1 MASAIN
7 DAIPVAGTLIDATA
21 IRGNFVTAKAEVSA
35 LQTAKLAADGSVNP
49 SANQPMA
56 GFKHTG
62 VAAASAAGQYVEYA
76 QAFGLLSLGKS
87 SIVNGNFVINQ
98 RAVSGTVTLAA
109 GVYGHDRWKAGA
121 GGCTYTFVNV
131 NGINTITI
139 TAGTLMQTIRPGNV
153 PIGLNTCVLSW
164 AGTAQGRFGVGS
176 YGASGLT
183 ASVVGNVALTVEFN
197 TGTLSLVQLEL
208 GSVATP
214 YEQRPYEAEL
224 LICQNFYRVIRAD
237 VIYQPVAAGY
247 LSTTTTAAFLLSFP
261 IMRVPPIVTLTG
273 WQLEVNFGTRVA
285 ISSVATSFAYREGG
299 CLIIATVAAQTANL
313 HCNLVSTAAGSTIIF
328 DAEL

>member
-1 MASAIN
+1 M
-7 DAIPVAGTLIDATA
+7 
-21 IRGNFVTAKAEVSA
+21 SA
-35 LQTAKLAADGSVNP
+35 LQTAKLAANGTVNP

-76 QAFGLLSLGKS
+76 QAYGLLSLGKS
-87 SIVNGNFVINQ
+87 VIVNGNFFVNQ

-121 GGCTYTFVNV
+121 GGCTYTFVTTNSITTV
-131 NGINTITI
+131 TI
-139 TAGTLMQTIRPGNV
+139 TAGSLTQTIRANDAPV
-153 PIGLNTCVLSW
+153 GLNTCVLSW
-164 AGTAQGRFGVGS
+164 TGTAQGRYGVGS

-183 ASVVGNVALTVEFN
+183 ASVVGGVALTVEFN
-197 TGTLSLVQLEL
+197 TGTLSLVQLEI

-214 YEQRPYEAEL
+214 YEQRHYTIEQL
-224 LICQNFYRVIRAD
+224 LCQQFYRVIRAD
-237 VIYQPVAAGY
+237 LIYQPVAAGY
-247 LSTTTTAAFLLSFP
+247 LNTTTTAAFLLSFP
-261 IMRVPPIVTLTG
+261 IMRIPPVVTLTG

-285 ISSVATSFAYREGG
+285 ISSVATSFISREG

>member
-1 MASAIN
+1 MYKRQ
-7 DAIPVAGTLIDATA
+7 
-21 IRGNFVTAKAEVSA
+21 IRNNFVAAKSEVSA
-35 LQTAKLAADGSVNP
+35 LQTAKLAANGTVNP

-76 QAFGLLSLGKS
+76 QAYGLLSLGKS
-87 SIVNGNFVINQ
+87 SISNGNFYINQ

-121 GGCTYTFVNV
+121 GGCTYTFVTI
-131 NGINTITI
+131 NGITTVTI
-139 TAGTLMQTIRPGNV
+139 TAGTLMQIIRGGNM

-164 AGTAQGRFGVGS
+164 SGTAQGRYGVGS

-214 YEQRPYEAEL
+214 YEQRPFEAEL
-224 LICQNFYRVIRAD
+224 LICQNFYRVISAIA
-237 VIYQPVAAGY
+237 IYQPVAAGY
-247 LSTTTTAAFLLSFP
+247 LNTTTTAAFLLSFP
-261 IMRVPPIVTLTG
+261 TMRVPPVVTLTG

-285 ISSVATSFAYREGG
+285 ISSFATSFIYREG
-299 CLIIATVAAQTANL
+299 CLIVATVAAQTANL
-313 HCNLVSTAAGSTIIF
+313 HCNLVSTAIGSTIIF

>member
-1 MASAIN
+1 MTSAIN

-21 IRGNFVTAKAEVSA
+21 IRDNFVTAKSEVSA
-35 LQTAKLAADGSVNP
+35 LQTAKLAANGTVNP

-62 VAAASAAGQYVEYA
+62 VAAASAAGQYVEYS
-76 QAFGLLSLGKS
+76 QAYAMASLGKS
-87 SIVNGNFVINQ
+87 AIVNGNFSINQ

-121 GGCTYTFVNV
+121 GGCTYTFTTT
-131 NGINTITI
+131 NGITTVTI
-139 TAGTLMQTIRPGNV
+139 TAGSLMQTIRAADV

-214 YEQRPYEAEL
+214 YRQRPDVEELNLCQVYYESITSVGTKVVGTGLVGTGNAIIL
-224 LICQNFYRVIRAD
+224 MTYSYKRIP
-237 VIYQPVAAGY
+237 PVFTF
-247 LSTTTTAAFLLSFP
+247 S
-261 IMRVPPIVTLTG
+261 TG
-273 WQLEVNFGTRVA
+273 WTIYDGVVN
-285 ISSVATSFAYREGG
+285 SVAT
-299 CLIIATVAAQTANL
+299 LIAQTTSLTSAQL
-313 HCNLVSTAAGSTIIF
+313 RFSTASLTAGNGAMLISDSTGQTIKIS
-328 DAEL
+328 AEE

>member
-1 MASAIN
+1 MTSAIN

-21 IRGNFVTAKAEVSA
+21 IRDNFVTAKSEVSA
-35 LQTAKLAADGSVNP
+35 LQTAKLAANGTVNP

-62 VAAASAAGQYVEYA
+62 VAAASAAGQYIEYT
-76 QAFGLLSLGKS
+76 QAYGLLSLGKS
-87 SIVNGNFVINQ
+87 SIVNGNFIINQ
-98 RAVSGTVTLAA
+98 RNVSGTVTLAA
-109 GVYGHDRWKAGA
+109 STYGHDRWKAGA
-121 GGCTYTFVNV
+121 GGCTYTFVGS
-131 NGINTITI
+131 NGINTVTI
-139 TAGTLMQTIRPGNV
+139 TAGTLMQTIRTTDV

-164 AGTAQGRFGVGS
+164 TGTAQGRFGVGS

-183 ASVVGNVALTVEFN
+183 ATVSYAPLTVEFG

-214 YEQRPYEAEL
+214 YEQRPFEAEL
-224 LICQNFYRVIRAD
+224 LICQQYCRVISAIA
-237 VIYQPVAAGY
+237 IYQPVADGY

-261 IMRVPPIVTLTG
+261 TMRVPPVVTLTG

-285 ISSVATSFAYREGG
+285 ISSVATSFISKEG